1 MNVCEWMILFHWV
14 KPEVISGESY
24 LSNNFSYIK
33 QQYFLFPNFQT
44 DKYHAA
50 TFLLCVQY
58 LEMNE
63 D

>member
-1 MNVCEWMILFHWV
+1 MNVYEWMILVHWV

-33 QQYFLFPNFQT
+33 QQYFFFQT
-44 DKYHAA
+44 SPDKYHAA

>member
-1 MNVCEWMILFHWV
+1 MNDSIPLSKAW
-14 KPEVISGESY
+14 SY
-24 LSNNFSYIK
+24 LGGDILSNNFSYIK
-33 QQYFLFPNFQT
+33 QQYIFFLNFQT